1 MIYQFLADDQTI
13 ADFAENNADTN
24 SFKIK
29 QKLTGQ
35 TGDNGTKNVKT
46 IVPLKNLN
54 NFWRTL
60 EMLSVNYEINLDLNG
75 SKRCI
80 IVTNNAG
87 QRFL

>member
-1 MIYQFLADDQTI
+1 MHQFLADDETI

-24 SFKIK
+24 SFKLK

-35 TGDNGTKNVKT
+35 TGDNGTKNVNT
-46 IVPLKNLN
+46 MVPLKNLN

-60 EMLSVNYEINLDLNG
+60 EMSLVNCEINLHLNG

-80 IVTNNAG
+80 IVANNAD

>member
-1 MIYQFLADDQTI
+1 MYQFLADDQTI

-54 NFWRTL
+54 KFWRTL
-60 EMLSVNYEINLDLNG
+60 EMLSVNCEINLDLNG

-80 IVTNNAG
+80 IVANDAD

>member
-29 QKLTGQ
+29 QKLTCQ

-60 EMLSVNYEINLDLNG
+60 EMLSVNCEINLDLNG